1 MQHPNPDP
9 SYFSVLIKHNPAGTK
24 ANPVSEVR
32 ITICFMYFLFFYLFR
47 LKNVL
52 NQWCES
58 APVYVMFSFCCTFD

>member
-32 ITICFMYFLFFYLFR
+32 TTICFV
-47 LKNVL
+47 VL
-52 NQWCES
+52 
-58 APVYVMFSFCCTFD
+58 